1 VHKPLSVIS
10 GKLSGSGTCEGLV
23 NRLTMLVSAEGTWM
37 FEDSVE
43 FRAALGDPQ
52 PDYDAAAFAV
62 KNLGFIKFQI
72 LDNSIIE
79 IDSIPVTSKSP
90 PCLPFSSSLLHH
102 TSSCFA

>member
-1 VHKPLSVIS
+1 M
-10 GKLSGSGTCEGLV
+10 
-23 NRLTMLVSAEGTWM
+23 NRLTMLASAEGTWM

-79 IDSIPVTSKSP
+79 IDQ
-90 PCLPFSSSLLHH
+90 LPWATAAADEDPYAAPTCRLRGQIGREGGSDHV
-102 TSSCFA
+102 